1 MDIAL
6 LNVKITVQKNETVVD
21 AIGNHK
27 NTWTD
32 YHTCFATVSGE
43 GGSEKSVAG
52 LIVDDSDISF
62 TVRYCKAFADLDVT
76 KHRVIFETTLEKA
89 VKTSEEAEDDDAYKK
104 VKKNIDNAI

>member
-62 TVRYCKAFADLDVT
+62 TVRWCGKLTDLDVR
-76 KHRVIFETTLEKA
+76 KHRIIFEGITYNLVSVDHMNFKKKCLKLKCEK
-89 VKTSEEAEDDDAYKK
+89 ERKK
-104 VKKNIDNAI
+104 

>member
-6 LNVKITVQKNETVVD
+6 LNTKITVQKNATVVD
-21 AIGNHK
+21 AIGNHR
-27 NTWTD
+27 NEWTD

-62 TVRYCKAFADLDVT
+62 TVRYCKALSDIDIT
-76 KHRVIFETTLEKA
+76 KHRVVFDGSLYNI
-89 VKTSEEAEDDDAYKK
+89 VSVDHMNYKK
-104 VKKNIDNAI
+104 KCIKLKCEKVRR

>member
-21 AIGNHK
+21 AISHHK

-52 LIVDDSDISF
+52 PVSY
-62 TVRYCKAFADLDVT
+62 T
-76 KHRVIFETTLEKA
+76 HLEG
-89 VKTSEEAEDDDAYKK
+89 KK
-104 VKKNIDNAI
+104 P

>member
-6 LNVKITVQKNETVVD
+6 LNVKITIQKNETVVD

-27 NTWTD
+27 NNWED

-62 TVRYCKAFADLDVT
+62 TIRYCKKLSNLDVT
-76 KHRVIFETTLEKA
+76 RYRVVYDGKIYNIVF
-89 VKTSEEAEDDDAYKK
+89 VDHMNYKK
-104 VKKNIDNAI
+104 KSIKLKCRKVRR